1 MFSSLSSKQQQM
13 LIAFVLGVLTVI
25 VVVAATQ

>member
-1 MFSSLSSKQQQM
+1 MFDQLSSSQKQM

-25 VVVAATQ
+25 VVAFVL